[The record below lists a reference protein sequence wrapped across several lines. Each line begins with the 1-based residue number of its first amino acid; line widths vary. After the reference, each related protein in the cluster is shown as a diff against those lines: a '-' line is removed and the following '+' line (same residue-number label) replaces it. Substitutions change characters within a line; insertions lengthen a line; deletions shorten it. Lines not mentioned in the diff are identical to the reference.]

1 MATTKKRI
9 RKVAQ
14 NGVLIGGIVVDDLN
28 ITTNQDKNAPSV
40 DAVNNA
46 ITNLSGIGDMLDQIL
61 GV

>member
-1 MATTKKRI
+1 MTTTKKRI

-14 NGVLIGGIVVDDLN
+14 NGVLIGGIVVNNLN
-28 ITTNQDKNAPSV
+28 TTTNQDKNAPSV
-40 DAVNNA
+40 NAVNNA